1 MRASC
6 RCDVDG
12 GGCVVAVLVFRRA
25 TCYVGLRQAKV
36 VPTSTAWVWFQKRRR
51 RGRQF
56 GGPWGGDGSET
67 VGGSVCAATE
77 VGDGSGKTSGWL
89 LESEGAG
96 MEGGS
101 SRDGGDWR
109 GGSERQAAGDGI
121 N

>member
-1 MRASC
+1 MVPKEAPARE
-6 RCDVDG
+6 
-12 GGCVVAVLVFRRA
+12 AVRR
-25 TCYVGLRQAKV
+25 TLG
-36 VPTSTAWVWFQKRRR
+36 S
-51 RGRQF
+51 
-56 GGPWGGDGSET
+56 DGSET